1 MIAVIWNGRQATSL
15 LSISPRDLEAC
26 SCTRIVWFLE
36 DWYKTIVQLGGMK
49 MKRYRKCQFGMADV
63 NKRRRVVEDIMFNEN
78 VFTTT
83 ETTLYTA
90 TNHSI

>member
-36 DWYKTIVQLGGMK
+36 DWYKTIVQLGGR
-49 MKRYRKCQFGMADV
+49 KRERRCQFGMADV

-83 ETTLYTA
+83 ETLYTA